1 MARQLYDYWFVQFDF
16 PDSEGKPY
24 KSSGGKMQ
32 DGVPDSWA
40 RGPLGDL
47 CRMYQPKTIS
57 ISELSDKNTY
67 RVYGANGVVGYYSQ
81 YNHTESE
88 IAMACR
94 GNSCGVLNRTMPY
107 SWITGNAMVIQM
119 RDNTISNEYLLQA
132 LRYAN
137 IKGAITGSGQPQL
150 TRENLEKVRI
160 LIPPKKILLKFSA
173 IIEPLVN
180 IRLQIIR
187 ERDYLIKLRDELLPL
202 LMNGQVSVRPRAVN
216 CDLSFM
222 YRPVESSCRMIRR
235 TGADGEGRYVA
246 NNA

>member
-1 MARQLYDYWFVQFDF
+1 
-16 PDSEGKPY
+16 
-24 KSSGGKMQ
+24 MQ
-32 DGVPDSWA
+32 DDLPVLWG
-40 RGPLGDL
+40 RGMLGDL

-57 ISELSDKNTY
+57 ISELSDKNSY
-67 RVYGANGVVGYYSQ
+67 RVYGANGTVGYYSQ
-81 YNHTESE
+81 YNHSESE

-94 GNSCGVLNRTMPY
+94 GNSCGVINRTMPY

-160 LIPPKKILLKFSA
+160 HIPPKKILLKFST

-180 IRLQIIR
+180 IRLQIMR
-187 ERDYLIKLRDELLPL
+187 EIDFLIKQRDELLPL
-202 LMNGQVSVRPRAVN
+202 LMNGQVTVMPTEVN
-216 CDLSFM
+216 CDLAAEM
-222 YRPVESSCRMIRR
+222 
-235 TGADGEGRYVA
+235 AA
-246 NNA
+246 